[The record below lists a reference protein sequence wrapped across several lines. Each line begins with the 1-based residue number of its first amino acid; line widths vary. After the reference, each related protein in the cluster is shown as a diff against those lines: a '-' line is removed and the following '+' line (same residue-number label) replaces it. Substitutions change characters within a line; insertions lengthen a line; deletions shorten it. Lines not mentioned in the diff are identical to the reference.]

1 MKAVKI
7 TNKLQ
12 DICHEGH
19 SLKNIK
25 LVIKGVEID
34 VFNIGIYT
42 ENDTVKLVV
51 ETK

>member
-1 MKAVKI
+1 MKAIKLL
-7 TNKLQ
+7 NKLQ
-12 DICHEGH
+12 DVCHNGH

-25 LVIKGVEID
+25 LVIKSVEID